1 MSTTETQPKRGSI
14 AWKKILTRV
23 AADAES
29 HFDALKSRL
38 DARLDRNRPYQIVPY
53 RGYGTNDELYLHG
66 RVLKQSRLSLGEDKE
81 TIWANMLQTWQRFE
95 TDEVP
100 GIGVRATFG
109 GKVIEMVTD
118 EEGYFRG
125 RMPVAL
131 QAGDLWHEIDLQLI
145 DPPADVDH
153 EANAVA
159 KVIVPPANSA
169 FGVIS
174 DVDDTVIRTNAASFL
189 KMAWTT
195 FINNAGSRMPF
206 KGVAAFYRALHEQD
220 DVRNPI
226 FYLSSSPWNLYDL
239 LTDFMEINDVPTGP
253 LLLRDLGI
261 DREKFIKTR
270 HATHKLAQIE
280 KLMRTYPDLPFILIG
295 DSGQHDPEIFAQAV
309 EDFPG
314 RVRAIYIRDVSPAE
328 RDDEIQAIAARIREK
343 DVELLLVR
351 DSRAAAEHA
360 AEHGYINRER
370 LPEIESEY
378 EEDDAPAGPLEAAL
392 ADESA

>member
-1 MSTTETQPKRGSI
+1 MSTTNTQPKQGSKN
-14 AWKKILTRV
+14 WKKILTRV

-38 DARLDRNRPYQIVPY
+38 DVRLDRNRPYQIVPY
-53 RGYGTNDELYLHG
+53 RGFGTHDTLHLHG
-66 RVLKQSRLSLGEDKE
+66 RVLKQSRFPLGEDKD
-81 TIWANMLQTWQRFE
+81 TVWANMLQTWKRFE

-100 GIGVRATFG
+100 GIGVRATIG
-109 GKVIEMVTD
+109 DTSIEMVTD
-118 EEGYFRG
+118 EEGYFRAQLPVDLPASTLW
-125 RMPVAL
+125 REVAL
-131 QAGDLWHEIDLQLI
+131 QLI
-145 DPPADVDH
+145 NPPADVEHD
-153 EANAVA
+153 ASAVA

-195 FINNAGSRMPF
+195 FINSAGSRMPF
-206 KGVAAFYRALHEQD
+206 KGVAAFYRALHNQGD
-220 DVRNPI
+220 IRNPI

-239 LTDFMEINDVPTGP
+239 LTDFMEINDVPAGP

-261 DREKFIKTR
+261 DRDKFIKTS
-270 HATHKLAQIE
+270 HAKHKLSQIE
-280 KLMRTYPDLPFILIG
+280 KLMQTYPELPFILIG

-309 EDFPG
+309 ERFPG
-314 RVRAIYIRDVSPAE
+314 RVRAIYIRDVSPAY
-328 RDDEIQAIAARIREK
+328 RDDEIQEIAARIREK

-360 AEHGYINRER
+360 AEHGYIARER
-370 LPEIESEY
+370 LDEIESEY
-378 EEDDAPAGPLEAAL
+378 EQDDAPPGPLEAAL
-392 ADESA
+392 SDKPV